1 MHTSSTGTIVQSD
14 RPVPDI
20 FHQRPTFEEQSDQV
34 KKQLLCPHCG
44 GVVEKYVNPFPTVD
58 IIIEVENG
66 IVLIK
71 RKNPPYGWALPGGF
85 VDYGESLEAA
95 AVREAR
101 EETSLEVD
109 LISQFGAFSDPK
121 RDPRKH
127 TITVVF
133 IAKAE
138 GKPVAADDAAGV
150 RVFNRHNL
158 PNELAFDHGKILKS
172 YFESRTAGIPVVR

>member
-1 MHTSSTGTIVQSD
+1 MKD
-14 RPVPDI
+14 
-20 FHQRPTFEEQSDQV
+20 
-34 KKQLLCPHCG
+34 QLLCPHCG
-44 GVVEKYVNPFPTVD
+44 RAVEKYLNPFPTVD
-58 IIIEVENG
+58 IIIERENG

-95 AVREAR
+95 AVREAC
-101 EETSLEVD
+101 EETSLQAE
-109 LISQFGAFSDPK
+109 LISQFGAYSDPD

-138 GKPVAADDAAGV
+138 GEPRAADDAAGAG
-150 RVFNRHNL
+150 VFGLHNL
-158 PNELAFDHGKILKS
+158 PDELAFDHGRILKD
-172 YFESRTAGIPVVR
+172 YFESRNTQEAR